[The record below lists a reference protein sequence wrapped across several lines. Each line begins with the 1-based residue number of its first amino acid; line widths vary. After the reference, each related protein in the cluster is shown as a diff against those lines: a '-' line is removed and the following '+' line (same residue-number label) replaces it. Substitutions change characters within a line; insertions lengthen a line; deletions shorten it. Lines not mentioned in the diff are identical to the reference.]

1 VSVAAEADD
10 AIDELVESTY
20 PAEIELCLLLGIEAP
35 LDAAELEL
43 PFVAVP
49 LTERGEVKVLG
60 WHGERPTVNEEAR
73 HAEWLRR
80 VDAERKR
87 EIEQRTAA
95 FRAELKH
102 TL

>member
-1 VSVAAEADD
+1 VLALEAED

-73 HAEWLRR
+73 HADWLRR
-80 VDAERKR
+80 VDAERQR